1 MIQLFNLN
9 DIGNQRVYNRVVT
22 YIRDIAAGLD
32 AEKGTKY
39 TEAAESGEL
48 TVQDLILAMNF
59 SDNVYSEYDNYNNR
73 YVMIPF
79 CAVINKKNGDDKDI
93 FLFYSCT
100 DADSE
105 IFGRLGKWLSSVDY
119 DVKNNITKLTD
130 EEGVK
135 AVEMHNTVL
144 ISGDNIYKMKS

>member
-1 MIQLFNLN
+1 MIHLFNLN
-9 DIGNQRVYNRVVT
+9 DIGNQRVYNRVVM

-79 CAVINKKNGDDKDI
+79 CAVLNKKNGDDKDI

-100 DADSE
+100 CADSE
-105 IFGRLGKWLSSVDY
+105 IFRRLGKWLSSVEY

-130 EEGVK
+130 EEGVT
-135 AVEMHNTVL
+135 AVELHNTVL